1 MLEAKRHTFAITTE
15 YLHERYICPKRGS
28 NMSKIMLVDDAP
40 ADLKMMESILK
51 QANHQ
56 VITCLNGEGAEE
68 MITSEKPDLLMLDIV
83 MPQRNG
89 YEILR
94 KVRRDPASRD
104 LPVIV
109 VSSKG
114 QESDILWGK
123 RQGAS
128 DYIVKPYTPERVL
141 EAVGGVL

>member
-1 MLEAKRHTFAITTE
+1 
-15 YLHERYICPKRGS
+15 
-28 NMSKIMLVDDAP
+28 MSKIMLVDDAP

-51 QANHQ
+51 QANHN
-56 VITCLNGEGAEE
+56 VVTCLNGEGAEE
-68 MITSEKPDLLMLDIV
+68 MLASEQPDLLMLDIV

-94 KVRRDPASRD
+94 KVRRDPASKD
-104 LPVIV
+104 MPVIV

-114 QESDILWGK
+114 EESDILWGK

-141 EAVGGVL
+141 EAVGKLL

>member
-1 MLEAKRHTFAITTE
+1 
-15 YLHERYICPKRGS
+15 
-28 NMSKIMLVDDAP
+28 MSKIMLIDDAP

-51 QANHQ
+51 GASHDI
-56 VITCLNGEGAEE
+56 VTCINGEGAEE
-68 MITSEKPDLLMLDIV
+68 MIDSEKPDLLMLDIV

-94 KVRRDPASRD
+94 KIRRNPSQKD

-114 QESDILWGK
+114 EESDILWGK

-141 EAVGGVL
+141 EAVGNIL